1 VHSSITR
8 VLWDERPAGLLL
20 QETAPGWRD
29 LRKTKWRL
37 AKGDEQLQ
45 ITYASSQPPHHI
57 SDEALTELAVCIY
70 QVWHVPLLDS
80 QPCGVCV
87 LTMGKVMLEDRTWC
101 AVQQRMAADALVQR
115 CNAGKAAP

>member
-1 VHSSITR
+1 VNECPT
-8 VLWDERPAGLLL
+8 GLLL

-29 LRKTKWRL
+29 LWKTKWRL

-70 QVWHVPLLDS
+70 QVWHVPLPGS
-80 QPCGVCV
+80 QPGGMCM
-87 LTMGKVMLEDRTWC
+87 LTMGKVMVGVLT
-101 AVQQRMAADALVQR
+101 ML
-115 CNAGKAAP
+115 